1 MSTEVMD
8 IPKKICEAGTALSA
22 IQDGSTVAVSGFN
35 LAATP
40 EHLILELYER
50 YRNTGHPRDLFMIG
64 DTLPAVPGRALDAV
78 CEKLWVEKDQRFLRG
93 ILMPYLGFAPWMQ
106 KLVEED
112 RIEAYSWPIGVTSY
126 WFREVAS
133 GRPGMITKI
142 GIDTTLDP
150 RKEGG
155 SLNQRGSSMM
165 TCRVDLI
172 AIEGE
177 EYLIYR
183 APKPNY
189 ALIRAS
195 TSDESGNLSMEDEG
209 IRGTVF
215 NIAQATKARPNPGVV
230 IGQVRWLTTSGTI
243 DPRQVEVPA
252 PLVDYVVLASRE
264 HHWQSGTSE
273 YDPRLSYRVMPPL
286 GSEIPKDM
294 LPASRNEYERVAARR
309 VLLEVVGLLA
319 STKGKPVLVNLGVG
333 IPALVSVLAAEEG
346 ISKFVVTVLESGPW
360 GGLALSGVNF
370 GLALSPFALSSI
382 PDMFSNFEGGVID
395 VASLGFLQIDS
406 RGNVNPSILP
416 GRIFGP
422 GGFPVIAGGGPR
434 ICFAGSFTAGPSDIR
449 VEGDRLNIVED
460 GKTIKF
466 VEKVYRSLFSGA
478 EASKHGKEILYVTER
493 AVFKLEQERIM
504 LQEVAPG
511 VDIDRHILQKMEF
524 RPIVPPNVAEMDKRL
539 FRKETMGLRG
549 DIARMA

>member
-1 MSTEVMD
+1 MD
-8 IPKKICEAGTALSA
+8 IPSKVCEARAALSSME
-22 IQDGSTVAVSGFN
+22 DGSTVAVSGFN

-50 YRNTGHPRDLFMIG
+50 YKDEGHPRDLFVIG

-78 CEKLWVEKDQRFLRG
+78 CEKLWGEKDQRFLRG
-93 ILMPYLGFAPWMQ
+93 VLMPYLGFAPWLQ
-106 KLVEED
+106 KLVEEN
-112 RIEAYSWPIGVTSY
+112 RLEAYSWPIGVTAY
-126 WFREVAS
+126 WFREIAS

-155 SLNQRGSSMM
+155 SLNQRGSSRM
-165 TCRVDLI
+165 TCRSDLI
-172 AIEGE
+172 NIDGD

-209 IRGTVF
+209 IRDTVF
-215 NIAQATKARPNPGVV
+215 SIAQATKARPNPGTV

-243 DPRQVEVPA
+243 DPRQVEVPS
-252 PLVDYVVLASRE
+252 PLVDHVVLASRQ
-264 HHWQSGTSE
+264 HHWQSATSE

-286 GSEIPKDM
+286 GTDTPKDM
-294 LPASRNEYERVAARR
+294 LPAARNEYERVAARR
-309 VLLEVVGLLA
+309 VLLDVIGLLEG
-319 STKGKPVLVNLGVG
+319 TKGKPVLVNLGVG
-333 IPALVSVLAAEEG
+333 IPALVSAIAAEEG
-346 ISKFVVTVLESGPW
+346 ISEFVVTVLESGIW
-360 GGLALSGVNF
+360 GGLAMSGQNF

-406 RGNVNPSILP
+406 QGNVNPSILP

-434 ICFAGSFTAGPSDIR
+434 ICFAGAFTAGPSDIR
-449 VEGDRLNIVED
+449 VEGDRLDIVED
-460 GKTIKF
+460 GGTMKF
-466 VEKVYRSLFSGA
+466 VNRVYRSLFSGA
-478 EASKHGKEILYVTER
+478 EAMKHGKEIIYVTER
-493 AVFKLEQERIM
+493 AVFRLAEGRLV

-511 VDIDRHILQKMEF
+511 VDVERHVLNKMEF
-524 RPIVPPNVAEMDKRL
+524 RPVVSQKLEEMDKRL
-539 FRKETMGLRG
+539 FRKEKMGLRET
-549 DIARMA
+549 IARMT

>member
-1 MSTEVMD
+1 MD
-8 IPKKICEAGTALSA
+8 IPGKVRDARSALSQ
-22 IQDGSTVAVSGFN
+22 IEDGSTVAVSGFN

-50 YRNTGHPRDLFMIG
+50 YRNEGHPKDLFIIG
-64 DTLPAVPGRALDAV
+64 DTLPAVPGRALDVV
-78 CEKLWVEKDQRFLRG
+78 CEKLWAEKDQRLIRG
-93 ILMPYLGFAPWMQ
+93 LLMPYLGFAPWMQ

-112 RIEAYSWPIGVTSY
+112 RLEAHSWPIGITAY

-142 GIDTTLDP
+142 GLDTTLDP

-155 SLNQRGSSMM
+155 SLNQSGISRK

-172 AIEGE
+172 SIEGE
-177 EYLIYR
+177 DYLIYR

-195 TSDESGNLSMEDEG
+195 TSDETGNLSMEDEG

-243 DPRQVEVPA
+243 NPRQVEVPS
-252 PLVDYVVLASRE
+252 PLVDSVVLADRQ
-264 HHWQSGTSE
+264 HHWQSGDSE

-286 GSEIPKDM
+286 ADGIPKDL
-294 LPASRNEYERVAARR
+294 LPAHRNECDRVIARR
-309 VLLEVVGLLA
+309 VLLEVISLLER
-319 STKGKPVLVNLGVG
+319 TRGKPVLVNLGVG
-333 IPALVSVLAAEEG
+333 IPALVSAIAAEEG
-346 ISKFVVTVLESGPW
+346 ISEFVVTVLESGPW
-360 GGLALSGVNF
+360 GGLALSGPNF

-406 RGNVNPSILP
+406 QGNVNPSMLP
-416 GRIFGP
+416 GRIYGP

-434 ICFAGSFTAGPSDIR
+434 ICFAGAFTAGQSDIR
-449 VEGDRLNIVED
+449 VEGDGLRIVED
-460 GKTIKF
+460 GRTVKF
-466 VEKVYRSLFSGA
+466 VKSVYRSLFSGA
-478 EASKHGKEILYVTER
+478 EATKHGKEIIYVTER
-493 AVFKLEQERIM
+493 AVFRLMAGRLV

-511 VDIDRHILQKMEF
+511 VDVEQHILKKMEF
-524 RPIVPPNVAEMDKRL
+524 RPDLSPALKKMDERL
-539 FRKETMGLRG
+539 FRKEKMDLRES
-549 DIARMA
+549 IARMT